1 MSNIVAPSILS
12 ADFGNLA
19 NDISMLNNSN
29 ADWVHI
35 DVMDGHYVPN
45 ISFGI
50 PVIDSIDILSK
61 KPLDIHLMISKPER
75 YIKKF
80 LKYNTKVLTIHLEA
94 SRHLHRTIHQIKSEG
109 VLAGVAINPH
119 TDVNQLNEIINDI
132 DIVCLMSVNPG
143 FSGQKFIENSYNK
156 VKKLKKN
163 ILAKK
168 SNCKIQVDGGVNIKN
183 AKKLVE
189 SGAEIL
195 VAGNFIF
202 KSDDPHKNINSL
214 KEIKPLL

>member
-19 NDISMLNNSN
+19 NDISMLNSSE

-45 ISFGI
+45 ISFGM
-50 PVIDSIDILSK
+50 PVIDRISALSN

-75 YIKKF
+75 YIEKF

-94 SRHLHRTIHQIKSEG
+94 SRHLHRTIQEIKSKG
-109 VLAGVAINPH
+109 VMAGVAINPH
-119 TDVNQLNEIINDI
+119 TDVNHLSEIINDI
-132 DIVCLMSVNPG
+132 DIVCVMSVNPG
-143 FSGQKFIENSYNK
+143 FSGQNFIENSYNK
-156 VKKLKKN
+156 VKKLKKI
-163 ILAKK
+163 ILEKK
-168 SNCKIQVDGGVNIKN
+168 SNCKIQVDGGVNIIN

-189 SGAEIL
+189 FGADVL

-202 KSDDPHKNINSL
+202 KSDNPHKNINSL
-214 KEIKPLL
+214 KKI